1 MTLSVALL
9 LAACGGSGGGFGAP
23 AGPLPPSSPP
33 APATTLSVSV
43 ASLALAA
50 NIPTAKPAAIPGNPR
65 KISVS
70 NTGTQPAL
78 NMAVDASLLPVG
90 TTVSANT
97 CTGTLATGA
106 TCTVTITPATTA
118 TTLPVTLTVSGSNTN
133 TVSTSVSVLAYGSQY
148 QGGYVFALDE
158 GTPDT
163 GSVGGKVT
171 ALAEAS
177 PGMTWGPLAP
187 VGTATSLTD
196 GAANTNAILTVHSDA
211 VAHPATTL
219 AARACAE
226 FTDGVYT
233 DWYLPAICEMGYDH
247 TGAGSLC
254 GTKLAPVAQ
263 NVQSSLVDDSL
274 VGGVPGTFWSSSQ
287 EALVD
292 PQAWAHRFDS
302 AGTYQVAD
310 NKGSVNRALCVRAL
324 SH

>member
-1 MTLSVALL
+1 MTLNVALL

-50 NIPTAKPAAIPGNPR
+50 INATALPAAIPGNPR

-70 NTGTQPAL
+70 NAGTQPAL

-148 QGGYVFALDE
+148 QGGYVFALDD
-158 GTPDT
+158 GTADT

-171 ALAEAS
+171 ASTEAPAGMWSVLPLGALADH
-177 PGMTWGPLAP
+177 
-187 VGTATSLTD
+187 LTD
-196 GAANTNAILTVHSDA
+196 GAANTAAILTAFNDP
-211 VAHPATTL
+211 VAYPATAV
-219 AARACAE
+219 AARACEEYSDA
-226 FTDGVYT
+226 VHT
-233 DWYLPAICEMGYDH
+233 DWYLPAICELGYDD
-247 TGAGSLC
+247 TGVSGCGDQAAPLIQNVQKNIVDGGVVGGAPGVFWSSTQSGGS
-254 GTKLAPVAQ
+254 GSALAWAQ
-263 NVQSSLVDDSL
+263 NLQNGASVQSSL
-274 VGGVPGTFWSSSQ
+274 
-287 EALVD
+287 
-292 PQAWAHRFDS
+292 
-302 AGTYQVAD
+302 
-310 NKGSVNRALCVRAL
+310 NKVQSNRLLCVRAL
-324 SH
+324 TY